1 MVVKIELES
10 LEDLRLICDI
20 LEKELDI
27 QVKTRNPN
35 KEYNRLNELAGKLR
49 NDFEE
54 FSDLERNR
62 D

>member
-1 MVVKIELES
+1 MVIEIKLEN

-20 LEKELDI
+20 LERELDI

-49 NDFEE
+49 NDFENYR
-54 FSDLERNR
+54 DVERNR

>member
-1 MVVKIELES
+1 MGLKIELES

-20 LEKELDI
+20 LERELDI

-49 NDFEE
+49 NYFEE
-54 FSDLERNR
+54 ISNLKKD
-62 D
+62 